1 LLWIFLIIK
10 IMIKF
15 LDINI
20 KMKFREKIL
29 ESGTKILLGKNAEN
43 NDELVKKF
51 EGEKNII
58 IHTVAPGSPFC
69 VIDNLKPS
77 KEDIQEAGTYCARYS
92 QDWRD
97 NKKDVHISIFD
108 GKNVSKEKGMKAG
121 MWKVKKSKK
130 ITIKKKEIKEF
141 LSKNSF

>member
-1 LLWIFLIIK
+1 
-10 IMIKF
+10 
-15 LDINI
+15 
-20 KMKFREKIL
+20 MKFREKVL
-29 ESGTKILLGKNAEN
+29 TSGAKILLGKNAEN
-43 NDELVKKF
+43 NDELVRKF

-69 VIDNLKPS
+69 VIDNFKPS
-77 KEDIQEAGTYCARYS
+77 KEDIIEAGTYCARYS

-97 NKKDVHISIFD
+97 NKKNINVSIFD

-130 ITIKKKEIKEF
+130 ITIKKKDIEKLI
-141 LSKNSF
+141 